1 MARSPSP
8 IRCTRQKILRYA
20 LEKKEAPLSGAIQE
34 QRLRSKRYQG
44 LLLGEQVAV
53 KDSVN
58 RAYVHVQIPQP
69 ANARR
74 LPVSQ
79 VGLKAKHPLR
89 SVPTHVR
96 KRVLKLETKKGGPM
110 LEPPSEKQ
118 RLRSKRYRGL
128 LSGEQIA
135 VKDLVN
141 RTYVHVQILERQD
154 AAQNKP
160 TSASRTE
167 DAYEP
172 SSGRTSCAQPYGS
185 RA

>member
-1 MARSPSP
+1 M
-8 IRCTRQKILRYA
+8 
-20 LEKKEAPLSGAIQE
+20 LEPPEK

-44 LLLGEQVAV
+44 LLLGEQ
-53 KDSVN
+53 
-58 RAYVHVQIPQP
+58 
-69 ANARR
+69 
-74 LPVSQ
+74 
-79 VGLKAKHPLR
+79 
-89 SVPTHVR
+89 
-96 KRVLKLETKKGGPM
+96 
-110 LEPPSEKQ
+110 
-118 RLRSKRYRGL
+118 
-128 LSGEQIA
+128 IA
-135 VKDLVN
+135 VKDLLN